1 MRYSPMAF
9 TLALGF
15 ACVSSGV
22 LAQKP
27 DDQINARSLALTR
40 AGEAALGTRD
50 YQRAIDNLESALAVD
65 PRNRQAFV
73 LLGKVAQA
81 EGLPGKAIGLY
92 GQALGLEPND
102 LTALES
108 QGEAMVQRGAVKR
121 AEANLQRIRTLCKR
135 ECPQAQEL
143 AAVIAKGPPPA
154 VMTAQ
159 SSSVVPPPPEKK
171 PEKN

>member
-1 MRYSPMAF
+1 MRYSPIAVS
-9 TLALGF
+9 LALAF

-22 LAQKP
+22 MAQKP
-27 DDQINARSLALTR
+27 DSQINPRSLALTR
-40 AGEAALGTRD
+40 AGEAALNARD
-50 YQRAIDNLESALAVD
+50 FQRAIDSLESALAVD

-102 LTALES
+102 LAALEA

-121 AEANLQRIRTLCKR
+121 AEANLQRIKTLCKAG
-135 ECPQAQEL
+135 CPQVQQL

-154 VMTAQ
+154 VVTAQ
-159 SSSVVPPPPEKK
+159 SSSVVPA